1 MTKEFD
7 QLIKEV
13 NLPSSQNK
21 ESQYNSF
28 DAPVPGESLTNTP
41 GAAAWEHPPTHSK
54 VEDAIELI
62 NDKLMD
68 KKNGM
73 RVLTLLDIGIPIE
86 ALVKVITFSG
96 FLEGKWTV
104 DVAKMLDPLV
114 AMLLAKITKDAKLN
128 KVRINLND
136 PKDKEFIE
144 DAKQYIPKV
153 QATIVTHQE
162 GVDESKC
169 EDISRN
175 EFGVNYRP
183 RRYNIVG

>member
-128 KVRINLND
+128 NVRINLND
-136 PKDKEFIE
+136 PNDKEFME
-144 DAKQYIPKV
+144 DATMHEMAMKQDTMSDEESMPELPE
-153 QATIVTHQE
+153 QE
-162 GVDESKC
+162 GLMARPE
-169 EDISRN
+169 I
-175 EFGVNYRP
+175 GV
-183 RRYNIVG
+183 

>member
-68 KKNGM
+68 KENGM

-128 KVRINLND
+128 NVRINLND
-136 PKDKEFIE
+136 PNDKEFME
-144 DAKQYIPKV
+144 DATMHEMAMKQDTMSDEEPMPELPE
-153 QATIVTHQE
+153 QE
-162 GVDESKC
+162 ALMARPEIGV
-169 EDISRN
+169 
-175 EFGVNYRP
+175 
-183 RRYNIVG
+183 

>member
-62 NDKLMD
+62 NDSLMD

-73 RVLTLLDIGIPIE
+73 RVLTLLDIGIPLE

-128 KVRINLND
+128 NVRINLND
-136 PKDKEFIE
+136 PNDKEFME
-144 DAKQYIPKV
+144 DATMHEMAMKQDAMSDEESMPELP
-153 QATIVTHQE
+153 AQE
-162 GVDESKC
+162 GLMTRPE
-169 EDISRN
+169 I
-175 EFGVNYRP
+175 GV
-183 RRYNIVG
+183 

>member
-68 KKNGM
+68 KENGM

-128 KVRINLND
+128 NVRINLND
-136 PKDKEFIE
+136 PNDREFME
-144 DAKQYIPKV
+144 DATMHEMAMKQDTMSDEESMPELPE
-153 QATIVTHQE
+153 QE
-162 GVDESKC
+162 GLMARPE
-169 EDISRN
+169 I
-175 EFGVNYRP
+175 GV
-183 RRYNIVG
+183 

>member
-28 DAPVPGESLTNTP
+28 DAPVPGESLTNAP

-128 KVRINLND
+128 NVRINLND
-136 PKDKEFIE
+136 PNDKEFME
-144 DAKQYIPKV
+144 DATMHEMAMKQDTMSDEEPMPELPE
-153 QATIVTHQE
+153 QE
-162 GVDESKC
+162 GLMARPE
-169 EDISRN
+169 I
-175 EFGVNYRP
+175 GV
-183 RRYNIVG
+183 